1 MRVAAGCLLTV
12 ILGTAVSVVHADT
25 LRMRDGSKVE
35 GVLTSCD
42 SREARFVGPDGLVKT
57 YPLTSV
63 AGIDFEAIGAPAVAV
78 ITLPLGTPV
87 FVRMIDSIDST
98 KSVAEDRFRASIDE
112 PVIFGTQV
120 VIPKGAAATVQIV
133 ENKDS
138 KELSLKLADI
148 TLSGKSVEVTTEV
161 AMVETPKK
169 GGKSAKRA
177 VGLGLLGATVG
188 GFAGGGRG
196 AAIGGAVGATAGV
209 VSVAA
214 TGNKI
219 QIKSETRMSF
229 LLKEPLTIN

>member
-1 MRVAAGCLLTV
+1 M
-12 ILGTAVSVVHADT
+12 
-25 LRMRDGSKVE
+25 
-35 GVLTSCD
+35 
-42 SREARFVGPDGLVKT
+42 
-57 YPLTSV
+57 
-63 AGIDFEAIGAPAVAV
+63 
-78 ITLPLGTPV
+78 
-87 FVRMIDSIDST
+87 
-98 KSVAEDRFRASIDE
+98 
-112 PVIFGTQV
+112 
-120 VIPKGAAATVQIV
+120 PKP
-133 ENKDS
+133 
-138 KELSLKLADI
+138 
-148 TLSGKSVEVTTEV
+148 VEVTTEV